1 MDPIFKLP
9 ASPGTPL
16 FPVSPER
23 ANRQQLPPSPSLPSD
38 LQDPFRTAHLRES
51 SDVQNKVAQFNNL
64 SKEAAQ
70 RRRDNEAAM
79 RRAVLGREEAESETR
94 RIKDENRV
102 LRKEIDEGKAREKR
116 VAQRLEDVLVLFLL
130 QLWIV
135 ADLMQEELHKTKE
148 SHGRSHALYE
158 KEIRRARKEAFKS
171 SSALVKMQEELKT
184 ARNRYTLMRE
194 EVEVQKRKVD
204 SAEKEAFS
212 MHYQLVGL
220 QEETENLK
228 LQIKVLGEERDALK
242 TNSKEEELAR
252 IAAEGKIAL
261 PPSRDED
268 DPVSPKKRRRPN
280 RESLKENRNPDEL
293 DMEIEDEEIDQINAL
308 KEELRIEKRLRSKAD
323 AQIDFMKM
331 ECQFGC
337 CSCRLAERKGTVY
350 VHDGSLEAEME
361 QIAKQ
366 IPHKCPTQEPS
377 NVVGIADSIPPDL
390 QETSHCY
397 PSSPIHASSLVG
409 QDTANLINFSP
420 STATFHQLPSP
431 VRKALPELFPPEPQ
445 IFEDSTAMPRA
456 QTPITASPNR
466 FLLEPLSPRAEPE
479 KPKEPA
485 PSTSRPLP
493 SLPSQAIQSTIRS
506 VTCPGTTTT
515 TMVPLAPSVPFTPN
529 RTMSR
534 DEALEQI
541 RQRRGRAKSIAAANR
556 TPRKVK
562 VEVGERRD
570 LSAPA
575 GR

>member
-38 LQDPFRTAHLRES
+38 LQDPFRIAHLREP

-79 RRAVLGREEAESETR
+79 RRAVLGREEAESEAR
-94 RIKDENRV
+94 RTKEENII
-102 LRKEIDEGKAREKR
+102 LRREIDEGKAREKR

-130 QLWIV
+130 RSWIV

-148 SHGRSHALYE
+148 THVRSHALYE
-158 KEIRRARKEAFKS
+158 KEVRRARKEAFKS

-204 SAEKEAFS
+204 NTEKEAFS
-212 MHYQLVGL
+212 MQYQLVAL
-220 QEETENLK
+220 QEEAEGLK
-228 LQIKVLGEERDALK
+228 LQIKVLEEERDALK
-242 TNSKEEELAR
+242 TNLKEEEVAR

-261 PPSRDED
+261 PPSRDGYD
-268 DPVSPKKRRRPN
+268 LVSPKKRRRAN
-280 RESLKENRNPDEL
+280 RESLKENQDPDEL
-293 DMEIEDEEIDQINAL
+293 DMEIEEEEIDQINVL
-308 KEELRIEKRLRSKAD
+308 KNELRIEKRLRSKAD

-350 VHDGSLEAEME
+350 VHDGSLAAEME
-361 QIAKQ
+361 KIATQ
-366 IPHKCPTQEPS
+366 IPNNCPTQEPS
-377 NVVGIADSIPPDL
+377 NVLSTAESISPDL
-390 QETSHCY
+390 QETPHCY
-397 PSSPIHASSLVG
+397 SSSPIRASSLTG

-456 QTPITASPNR
+456 ETPMAASPNR

-479 KPKEPA
+479 KPKEPV
-485 PSTSRPLP
+485 PLTPRPLP
-493 SLPSQAIQSTIRS
+493 NLPSQAIQSTIRS

-515 TMVPLAPSVPFTPN
+515 TMVPLAPPMPFAPS

-541 RQRRGRAKSIAAANR
+541 RQRRGRARSIAAANR
-556 TPRKVK
+556 TPKKVT
-562 VEVGERRD
+562 VEIGERRD

>member
-1 MDPIFKLP
+1 MDPIFKIP

-38 LQDPFRTAHLRES
+38 LQDPSRAAHLRES

-79 RRAVLGREEAESETR
+79 RRAVLGREEAESEAR

-116 VAQRLEDVLVLFLL
+116 VAERLEDVL
-130 QLWIV
+130 
-135 ADLMQEELHKTKE
+135 EELHRTKE
-148 SHGRSHALYE
+148 THGRSHALYE
-158 KEIRRARKEAFKS
+158 KEVRRARKEAFKS

-220 QEETENLK
+220 QEEVENLK
-228 LQIKVLGEERDALK
+228 LQTKVLEEERDAIK
-242 TNSKEEELAR
+242 TNLKEEEVAR

-268 DPVSPKKRRRPN
+268 DLASPKKQRRAN

-293 DMEIEDEEIDQINAL
+293 DMEIEEEEVDQISAL
-308 KEELRIEKRLRSKAD
+308 KEELRMEKRLRNKAD

-337 CSCRLAERKGTVY
+337 CSCRLAERKGTIY
-350 VHDGSLEAEME
+350 VHDGSLAAEME
-361 QIAKQ
+361 KIASQ
-366 IPHKCPTQEPS
+366 IPHNYPTQEPS
-377 NVVGIADSIPPDL
+377 NVLTTANSIPPDL
-390 QETSHCY
+390 QENFHSY
-397 PSSPIHASSLVG
+397 PSSPIHASSLTG

-456 QTPITASPNR
+456 QIPIMASPNR

-479 KPKEPA
+479 TLKEPV
-485 PSTSRPLP
+485 PSSPRPLP
-493 SLPSQAIQSTIRS
+493 NLPSQAIQSTIRS

-515 TMVPLAPSVPFTPN
+515 TMVPLAPPMPFTPN

-556 TPRKVK
+556 TPRRVV

>member
-1 MDPIFKLP
+1 MDPIFKIP
-9 ASPGTPL
+9 PSPGTPL

-23 ANRQQLPPSPSLPSD
+23 ANRQQLPLSPSLPSD
-38 LQDPFRTAHLRES
+38 FPDPFKAAHLRES

-79 RRAVLGREEAESETR
+79 RRAVLGREEAESEAR
-94 RIKDENRV
+94 RMKDENRI

-116 VAQRLEDVLVLFLL
+116 VAERLEGVL
-130 QLWIV
+130 
-135 ADLMQEELHKTKE
+135 EELHREKE
-148 SHGRSHALYE
+148 TQGRSHAIYE

-212 MHYQLVGL
+212 MNYQLVGL
-220 QEETENLK
+220 QEDMENLK
-228 LQIKVLGEERDALK
+228 LQIKVLGEEREALK
-242 TNSKEEELAR
+242 MNLKEEEVAR

-261 PPSRDED
+261 PPSQDGD
-268 DPVSPKKRRRPN
+268 DLASPKKRRRTN
-280 RESLKENRNPDEL
+280 RESSKENRDPDEL
-293 DMEIEDEEIDQINAL
+293 EIKIEEEEIDQLSAL
-308 KEELRIEKRLRSKAD
+308 KEELRMEKRLRSKAD

-350 VHDGSLEAEME
+350 VHDGTLAAEME
-361 QIAKQ
+361 KIASQ
-366 IPHKCPTQEPS
+366 IPRNCPNEESSSVLTT
-377 NVVGIADSIPPDL
+377 ADSIQPDL
-390 QETSHCY
+390 QETSRSY
-397 PSSPIHASSLVG
+397 SLSPIRASSLTG
-409 QDTANLINFSP
+409 QDTMNLINFSP

-445 IFEDSTAMPRA
+445 IFEDSTAMPKA
-456 QTPITASPNR
+456 QTPATASLNR

-479 KPKEPA
+479 TAKEPV
-485 PSTSRPLP
+485 PSTPHPLP
-493 SLPSQAIQSTIRS
+493 NLPSQAIQPTIRS

-515 TMVPLAPSVPFTPN
+515 TMVPLAPPVPFTPN

-556 TPRKVK
+556 TPRKVAA
-562 VEVGERRD
+562 EVVERRD
-570 LSAPA
+570 LSAPV
-575 GR
+575 RR